1 MTYAQG
7 VSASVPLRRAGY
19 RVAYRILQSFWFL
32 RRPQIEG
39 VKCLLTSG
47 DHVLLVRHTYG
58 PPVWDL
64 PGGGVKRGE
73 APLTAAR
80 REMAEELGLMDADW
94 RPAGVVTGRQNFRH
108 DTVHGFAAELVS
120 LDLVPNPAELAS
132 VRWFLRSAL
141 PHGLGLYARAFL
153 PGAEDKSADR

>member
-1 MTYAQG
+1 M
-7 VSASVPLRRAGY
+7 PLRRAGY
-19 RVAYRILQSFWFL
+19 RIAYRILQAFWFL

-73 APLTAAR
+73 DPLAAAR
-80 REMAEELGLMDADW
+80 REMAEELGLIDADW
-94 RPAGVVTGRQNFRH
+94 RPAGLVTGRQNFRH
-108 DTVHGFAAELVS
+108 DTVHGFAAELDGVE
-120 LDLVPNPAELAS
+120 LTPNPAELAWI
-132 VRWFLRSAL
+132 RWFLRSAL
-141 PHGLGLYARAFL
+141 PPTLGLYARAFL
-153 PGAEDKSADR
+153 LSAQP

>member
-1 MTYAQG
+1 MTYAHS

-19 RVAYRILQSFWFL
+19 RVAYRILQALWFL
-32 RRPQIEG
+32 RRPRIEG
-39 VKCLLTSG
+39 VKCLLRSG

-73 APLTAAR
+73 DPLAAAR

-94 RPAGVVTGRQNFRH
+94 RPAGTVTGRQNFRH
-108 DTVHGFAAELVS
+108 DTVHGFTAELSS
-120 LDLVPNPAELAS
+120 LDLVPNLAELAS
-132 VRWFLRSAL
+132 VRWFLRCAL
-141 PHGLGLYARAFL
+141 PPGLGFYARAFL
-153 PGAEDKSADR
+153 LGAGDRPVDS